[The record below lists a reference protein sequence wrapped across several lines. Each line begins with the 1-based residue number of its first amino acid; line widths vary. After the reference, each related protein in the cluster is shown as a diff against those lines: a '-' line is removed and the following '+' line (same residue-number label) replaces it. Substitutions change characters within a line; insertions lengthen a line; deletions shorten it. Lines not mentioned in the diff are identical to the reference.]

1 MIRLTQLSGFEPTQA
16 GRGEKHSRG
25 AVCCAR
31 DYTHSDFFFFTSSTL
46 IHFARR
52 NVVDPQL
59 FTESSPVRFPSL
71 NASLIS
77 NVVFLIAESSQ
88 EPAVLI
94 DFTPVRDHELTYFK
108 LGQRLTVADLKAATH
123 ASLDRILEILGDAT
137 DAEMVHQPDDPLA
150 DDPGAAPGEEKI
162 GWSLAHLVAH
172 VTASAEEQAAVS
184 SILARGIPYV
194 REPRLRWETPW
205 RAFETRAQVL
215 QRIEESRR
223 IRIAYLDAWP
233 DTPHLNVYREV
244 SERFL
249 EKWGPLNAPAAM
261 LYGLNHE
268 DGHTAQFRDVRA
280 QAAAALA
287 ANAIRVPSL
296 DTAGAAGD

>member
-1 MIRLTQLSGFEPTQA
+1 M
-16 GRGEKHSRG
+16 
-25 AVCCAR
+25 
-31 DYTHSDFFFFTSSTL
+31 
-46 IHFARR
+46 
-52 NVVDPQL
+52 
-59 FTESSPVRFPSL
+59 
-71 NASLIS
+71 
-77 NVVFLIAESSQ
+77 
-88 EPAVLI
+88 LI
-94 DFTPVRDHELTYFK
+94 DFTPVRNHELTYFD
-108 LGQRLTVADLKAATH
+108 LGQRLTRDDLKSATH
-123 ASLDRILEILGDAT
+123 ASIDRILEILGDAT
-137 DAEMVHQPDDPLA
+137 DAEMVHLPDDPLA
-150 DDPGAAPGEEKI
+150 DDPSAVPGEETI

-215 QRIEESRR
+215 QRLEESRR

-233 DTPHLNVYREV
+233 DTPNLNVYREV

-249 EKWGPLNAPAAM
+249 EKWGPQNAPATL

-287 ANAIRVPSL
+287 ANAIRYPRLPAPDV
-296 DTAGAAGD
+296 AGD